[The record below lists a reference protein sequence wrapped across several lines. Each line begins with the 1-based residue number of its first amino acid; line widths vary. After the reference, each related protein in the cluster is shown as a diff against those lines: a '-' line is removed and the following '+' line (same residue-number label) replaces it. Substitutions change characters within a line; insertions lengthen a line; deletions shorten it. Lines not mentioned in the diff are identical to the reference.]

1 MHMTEVE
8 THKAR
13 KAHRCEWCWQRI
25 DEGTE
30 YKRYRYYDGGEAATI
45 KMHPECMEAMQE
57 EAAHWGGDFEWTP
70 GQERPKV
77 GADETANYFLNP
89 AARERLTVPVLPFS
103 KITEMNAG
111 MYRGE
116 KVTRG
121 KEQDAGHPPALGG
134 ATPTPTL
141 HDDAAAKVGAGDTA
155 G

>member
-1 MHMTEVE
+1 MRTVPLERRVSRLEDEMHMTEVE

-45 KMHPECMEAMQE
+45 KMHPECMDAMQE

-77 GADETANYFLNP
+77 DADETANP
-89 AARERLTVPVLPFS
+89 KLT
-103 KITEMNAG
+103 
-111 MYRGE
+111 
-116 KVTRG
+116 
-121 KEQDAGHPPALGG
+121 G
-134 ATPTPTL
+134 AKRPS
-141 HDDAAAKVGAGDTA
+141 
-155 G
+155 

>member
-77 GADETANYFLNP
+77 DADETPNAKVTGTP
-89 AARERLTVPVLPFS
+89 AALSPEAPVDCRV
-103 KITEMNAG
+103 G
-111 MYRGE
+111 GR
-116 KVTRG
+116 R
-121 KEQDAGHPPALGG
+121 PAS
-134 ATPTPTL
+134 A
-141 HDDAAAKVGAGDTA
+141 DF
-155 G
+155 

>member
-1 MHMTEVE
+1 MNMTEVE

-30 YKRYRYYDGGEAATI
+30 YKRYRYYNGSETATI

-77 GADETANYFLNP
+77 GADETANAELRGRPLADGP
-89 AARERLTVPVLPFS
+89 A
-103 KITEMNAG
+103 
-111 MYRGE
+111 
-116 KVTRG
+116 
-121 KEQDAGHPPALGG
+121 
-134 ATPTPTL
+134 
-141 HDDAAAKVGAGDTA
+141 
-155 G
+155 